1 MHVAGVVLV
10 VLGIGWPVLVVP
22 SLVVWHFLLGEG
34 PGRTRRKVARM
45 PLLTCEQLNSAGS
58 LPRRV
63 AVTGVTAPGLHGLL
77 RAPVSGE
84 DCVWYESAV
93 INDFSVSESRHDWV
107 CRLAPESF
115 VAVADGPARV
125 FLTPYLAGKLI
136 GPQSAAVMTE
146 TIEEVT
152 PYTGRPGWDN
162 GTRLATL
169 RDEGSFPAYVFTP
182 RRDRKRASYLYL
194 NILLT
199 TNHFSIHE
207 TIVRPGMEIFV
218 IGKPSRKPGVGIVL
232 KVPFGPISGISSLPV
247 ADVHRYLASRA
258 TRSLRLIGI
267 SFAAGLALIPIGD
280 LLTHI
285 FKP

>member
-1 MHVAGVVLV
+1 MDGVGVALV
-10 VLGIGWPVLVVP
+10 VLGIGWSVLAVP
-22 SLVVWHFLLGEG
+22 YMVVWHFLGGSG
-34 PGRTRRKVARM
+34 PGRTRRKAARM
-45 PLLTCEQLNSAGS
+45 PLLTCEQLNSAAP

-84 DCVWYESAV
+84 DCVWYESTV
-93 INDFSVSESRHDWV
+93 INDFSMNESRRDWA

-125 FLTPYLAGKLI
+125 FLTPYLARKLI
-136 GPQSAAVMTE
+136 GPKSAAVMTQ
-146 TIEEVT
+146 TIDEVT

-169 RDEGSFPAYVFTP
+169 RDEGSFPADVFTP
-182 RRDRKRASYLYL
+182 RWDTRRGRYYIFIPLR
-194 NILLT
+194 

-207 TIVRPGMEIFV
+207 TIVRPDMEIFV

-232 KVPFGPISGISSLPV
+232 EVPFRLISGVSSLST
-247 ADVHRYLASRA
+247 ADVRRYLASRA
-258 TRSLRLIGI
+258 TRSLKLIGM
-267 SFAAGLALIPIGD
+267 SLVAGLALIPIGY
-280 LLTHI
+280 LLSRI
-285 FKP
+285 P

>member
-1 MHVAGVVLV
+1 MHVVGVVLV

-22 SLVVWHFLLGEG
+22 YLVVWHFLLGEG
-34 PGRTRRKVARM
+34 PGRTRRKAARM
-45 PLLTCEQLNSAGS
+45 PLWTCEQLNSAGS

-63 AVTGVTAPGLHGLL
+63 GVTGVTAPGLHGLL

-93 INDFSVSESRHDWV
+93 INDFSVDESRRDWA

-115 VAVADGPARV
+115 VAVADGPAHV
-125 FLTPYLAGKLI
+125 FLTPYLARKLI
-136 GPQSAAVMTE
+136 GPKSASVMTQ

-162 GTRLATL
+162 GTRLAAL
-169 RDEGSFPAYVFTP
+169 RDEGSFPTHVFTP
-182 RRDRKRASYLYL
+182 RRDTRRASYLFL
-194 NILLT
+194 NIPLAT
-199 TNHFSIHE
+199 RHFSIHE
-207 TIVRPGMEIFV
+207 TIVRPDMEIFV

-232 KVPFGPISGISSLPV
+232 KVPFRPISGVSSLPA

-267 SFAAGLALIPIGD
+267 SFVAGLALIPIGD
-280 LLTHI
+280 FLTRI
-285 FKP
+285 F

>member
-1 MHVAGVVLV
+1 MHVVGVVLV
-10 VLGIGWPVLVVP
+10 VLGIGWSVLAVP
-22 SLVVWHFLLGEG
+22 YMVMWHFLLGSG
-34 PGRTRRKVARM
+34 PGRTRRKAARM
-45 PLLTCEQLNSAGS
+45 PLLTCEQLNSAAP

-63 AVTGVTAPGLHGLL
+63 AVTGVTAPGLHGLM

-93 INDFSVSESRHDWV
+93 INDFSVNESRRDWA

-125 FLTPYLAGKLI
+125 FLTPDLARKRI
-136 GPQSAAVMTE
+136 GPKSTAVVTQ

-169 RDEGSFPAYVFTP
+169 RDEGSFPACVFTP
-182 RRDRKRASYLYL
+182 RRDTRRYYIFIPLR
-194 NILLT
+194 T
-199 TNHFSIHE
+199 RHFSIHE
-207 TIVRPGMEIFV
+207 TIVRPDMEIFV

-232 KVPFGPISGISSLPV
+232 KVPFRPISGVSSLSA
-247 ADVHRYLASRA
+247 ADVHRYLDSRA

-267 SFAAGLALIPIGD
+267 SFVAGLALIPIGD
-280 LLTHI
+280 LLTRI
-285 FKP
+285 P